1 MCAGWAAGCCRGPSR
16 SRRPICSFFYHF
28 YCQKAAPPPSLW
40 EQSAMAR
47 APARQQPGFWVAR
60 SRGTVSPAGRRW
72 RRCQQ
77 CPCSSEAPVLQG
89 WATHCCAGGIGLSSW
104 PRLRLG
110 GLWGPRAAA
119 AVIEWCVFP
128 TAICFGD
135 PGVAL
140 LFCRVVGRRSGGW
153 EQEGG
158 FTLQCGA
165 AAGHCVGTP
174 LCCSPVAVGP
184 IEAGVGHCQGA
195 DTDQVWAAV
204 GHSCVPSCA
213 APPALLCGAVGGR
226 GGVEAGS
233 RMSRACGPAGN

>member
-1 MCAGWAAGCCRGPSR
+1 MQDGLPDAAGVPPGAVGPFVA
-16 SRRPICSFFYHF
+16 FFYHF

-60 SRGTVSPAGRRW
+60 SRGTVSPAGRQW

-77 CPCSSEAPVLQG
+77 CSCSSEAPVLQG

-128 TAICFGD
+128 LRSVSVTQGSHCCFVGLLGGD
-135 PGVAL
+135 LEDGSR
-140 LFCRVVGRRSGGW
+140 RVVSPCSAGQQPGTAWGHR
-153 EQEGG
+153 
-158 FTLQCGA
+158 CA
-165 AAGHCVGTP
+165 AAPWLSVP
-174 LCCSPVAVGP
+174 LRPGSV
-184 IEAGVGHCQGA
+184 IAGVLTRTRFGLQW
-195 DTDQVWAAV
+195 DTAV
-204 GHSCVPSCA
+204 CPPVLPPPPHSS
-213 APPALLCGAVGGR
+213 VGLWGG